1 MKKNLIS
8 VLILCTIFGNT
19 LGKQKTNSFYVQMD
33 LCFIALL
40 TKSFKIKIP
49 IISKSYLFTL

>member
-33 LCFIALL
+33 LCFIALF
-40 TKSFKIKIP
+40 TKSFKIKYP
-49 IISKSYLFTL
+49 